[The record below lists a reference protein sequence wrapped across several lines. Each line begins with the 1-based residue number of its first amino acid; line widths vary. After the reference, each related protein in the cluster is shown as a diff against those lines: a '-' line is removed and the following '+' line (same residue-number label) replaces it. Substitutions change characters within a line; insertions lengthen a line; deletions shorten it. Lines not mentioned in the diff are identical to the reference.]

1 MTSDA
6 VREVI
11 GQRPDAEASAFLV
24 RLTGPDGT
32 RTFCSGTADLDT
44 GAPLHAGQHFRIGG
58 VTKTFLA
65 VAVLSLVAEG
75 RIELDEPVERR
86 LPGLLPA
93 TVTVRSLLD
102 HTSGLVDE
110 SDVRYNDTA
119 WFLRHR
125 FDTFTPD
132 QLLARAR
139 SRPLTFPTGTR
150 QQITRANYVALG
162 MLVEQVT
169 GRSYAEVIRDRVLR
183 PVGLDHTYLPGDSPE
198 LPAPFVRGYDD
209 GVDVTRHS
217 PSLHG
222 AAGEMV
228 STVADLDRF
237 LRALTAGDLL
247 SSDIVREMYR
257 VPDVPYAKGGR
268 AFCGAGLDSVT
279 LPGDVTVWGMVGVV
293 HGYLAG
299 IVVGATPERR
309 LVYLICPT
317 RRGELRAPPIVA
329 RLLHSAFCVIPSSPN
344 S

>member
-6 VREVI
+6 VRHVI
-11 GQRPDAEASAFLV
+11 GHRPDAEASAVLV

-32 RTFCSGTADLDT
+32 STIGSGTADPDT
-44 GAPLHAGQHFRIGG
+44 GAPLHAGRHFRIGG

-65 VAVLSLVAEG
+65 VTLLSLVAEG
-75 RIELDEPVERR
+75 RLHLDEPVVRR
-86 LPGLLPA
+86 LPGLLPGS
-93 TVTVRSLLD
+93 VTVRSLLD

-139 SRPLTFPTGTR
+139 SRPLAFPTGTR
-150 QQITRANYVALG
+150 QQITRANYVAIG
-162 MLVEQVT
+162 MLVEHVE
-169 GRSYAEVIRDRVLR
+169 GRSYAEATRDRVLR
-183 PVGLDHTYLPGDSPE
+183 PLGLDHTWLPGADPA
-198 LPAPFVRGYDD
+198 LPAPFVRGYDE

-237 LRALTAGDLL
+237 LHALTTGELL
-247 SSDIVREMYR
+247 PPGIAREMYR

-279 LPGDVTVWGMVGVV
+279 LPGDVTVWGMAGIV

-299 IVVGATPERR
+299 IAFGGVPERR
-309 LVYLICPT
+309 LVYLVCPT
-317 RRGELRAPPIVA
+317 RRGGLRAPPIVE
-329 RLLHSAFCVIPSSPN
+329 RLLHSAFSGRASSPV